1 MSGQQAGA
9 EETGRFSDMGYFMSN
24 YHRQALVMGMKIAD
38 QLILLFCFF
47 MALAAVSQDIDAIRF
62 AQFLTLRIKLANFV
76 LYLIFAFFWYL
87 DFSLFGLYH
96 SRRFASWRSDLT
108 DIVNATSLGVL
119 ALLIISIFCHIS
131 LATPAFLFLLWFYA
145 TSLTFVTRLTLRL
158 ALERIRRWG
167 VHVNNVLII
176 GTNPRAVKFA
186 RTLENK
192 LEMGFRVV
200 GFVDNDW
207 AGTRRFRDSGYP
219 LVADFASLPDYL
231 RHQVVDEVV
240 IDLPLNSFYREVN
253 DIVKLC
259 LEQGIMV
266 RFISDSFYL
275 LRNLKLAHSRQE
287 RFGDNLVISVQKGA
301 MGGWPVVAKRV
312 FDIVVSLL
320 LIIILAPVFISIA
333 ILIKLTSPG
342 PILFI
347 QERVGLNKRRFRLI
361 KFRTMIP
368 NAEEHQKELEHCN
381 EASGPTFKI
390 KNDPRITPIG
400 RFLRRT
406 SLDEIPQ
413 LFNVLQGDMSL
424 VGPRPLPVR
433 DYNGFNRDW
442 HRRRFSVR
450 PGLSCLWQISGSS
463 NLPFTKWICLDMEYI
478 DRWSFWLD
486 LKILALTLPAIIKEK
501 GAY

>member
-1 MSGQQAGA
+1 MNGQQAGTG
-9 EETGRFSDMGYFMSN
+9 ETGRRSGTGYLMSN
-24 YHRQALVMGMKIAD
+24 YHRQALIMGMKVID
-38 QLILLFCFF
+38 QFILLFCFF
-47 MALAAVSQDIDAIRF
+47 MALAAVSQEIEAVQF
-62 AQFLTLRIKLANFV
+62 AQFLTLRIKLVNFV
-76 LYLIFAFFWYL
+76 LYLIFALFWYL
-87 DFSLFGLYH
+87 DFTLFGLYH

-119 ALLIISIFCHIS
+119 ALLTISIFFHIS
-131 LATPAFLFLLWFYA
+131 LATPDFLFLLWLYT
-145 TSLTFVTRLTLRL
+145 TSLTFFSRLTLRL
-158 ALERIRRWG
+158 VLERIRVWG

-192 LEMGFRVV
+192 LEMGYRVV
-200 GFVDNDW
+200 GFADNEW
-207 AGTRRFRDSGYP
+207 GGTRRFRDSGYP

-240 IDLPLNSFYREVN
+240 IDLPLNSFYREVSE
-253 DIVKLC
+253 IVSRC

-275 LRNLKLAHSRQE
+275 LRSLKLAHSRLE
-287 RFGDNLVISVQKGA
+287 KVGDNVVISEQKGP

-312 FDIVVSLL
+312 FDIVVALL
-320 LIIILAPVFISIA
+320 LIIILAPVFVCIGV
-333 ILIKLTSPG
+333 LIKLTSPG
-342 PILFI
+342 PIFFI

-368 NAEEHQKELEHCN
+368 DAEDRQKELEHFN
-381 EASGPTFKI
+381 EVRGPAFKM
-390 KNDPRITPIG
+390 KDDPRITPIG

-406 SLDEIPQ
+406 SLDELPQ

-450 PGLSCLWQISGSS
+450 PGISCLWQISGRS
-463 NLPFTKWICLDMEYI
+463 NLPFTKWMHLDMEYI

>member
-1 MSGQQAGA
+1 
-9 EETGRFSDMGYFMSN
+9 MSN
-24 YHRQALVMGMKIAD
+24 YYRQALIMGMKICD

-47 MALAAVSQDIDAIRF
+47 MALAAVSQDIEAIRF
-62 AQFLTLRIKLANFV
+62 VEFLTLRIKLVNFV
-76 LYLIFAFFWYL
+76 LYLGFAFFWYL
-87 DFSLFGLYH
+87 NFLLFGLYH

-119 ALLIISIFCHIS
+119 ALFAISFLFHIS
-131 LATPAFLFLLWFYA
+131 LATPAFLFLLWLY
-145 TSLTFVTRLTLRL
+145 TTTLTFTTRLTLRL

-167 VHVNNVLII
+167 VHVNNILII

-186 RTLENK
+186 GTLENK
-192 LEMGFRVV
+192 LEMGYRVV
-200 GFVDNDW
+200 GFADNEW
-207 AGTRRFRDSGYP
+207 AGTKRFLESGYP
-219 LVADFASLPDYL
+219 LVADFASLPDFL

-253 DIVKLC
+253 DIVRRC

-275 LRNLKLAHSRQE
+275 LRNLKMAHSRLE

-301 MGGWPVVAKRV
+301 MGGWPIVAKRA
-312 FDIVVSLL
+312 FDLVVSFLL
-320 LIIILAPVFISIA
+320 LIILAPVFVCIA

-342 PILFI
+342 PIFFI
-347 QERVGLNKRRFRLI
+347 QERVGLNKRRFRLV

-368 NAEEHQKELEHCN
+368 GAERHQKELEPFN
-381 EASGPTFKI
+381 EAGGPTFKI

-424 VGPRPLPVR
+424 VGPRPLPLR

-450 PGLSCLWQISGSS
+450 PGISCLWQISGRS
-463 NLPFTKWICLDMEYI
+463 NLPFAKWMHLDMEYI

-486 LKILALTLPAIIKEK
+486 LKILALTLPAILKEK

>member
-1 MSGQQAGA
+1 
-9 EETGRFSDMGYFMSN
+9 MSN
-24 YHRQALVMGMKIAD
+24 YRRQALILGMKIFD

-47 MALAAVSQDIDAIRF
+47 MALAAVSHDIESISF
-62 AQFLTLRIKLANFV
+62 SQFLSLRIKLVNFA
-76 LYLIFAFFWYL
+76 LYSGFALFWYT
-87 DFSLFGLYH
+87 DFWVFGLYH
-96 SRRFASWRSDLT
+96 SRRFASWKSDLT

-119 ALLIISIFCHIS
+119 VLLSISFLFHIS
-131 LATPAFLFLLWFYA
+131 LATPAFLFLLWLY
-145 TSLTFVTRLTLRL
+145 TTTLTFTSRLALRL

-167 VHVNNVLII
+167 AHITNILII
-176 GTNPRAVKFA
+176 GTNPRAVRFA
-186 RTLENK
+186 QTIENK
-192 LEMGFRVV
+192 LEMGYRVV
-200 GFVDNDW
+200 GFVDIDW
-207 AGTRRFRDSGYP
+207 AGTKRFRESGYR
-219 LVADFASLPDYL
+219 LVADFASLPAFL

-240 IDLPLNSFYREVN
+240 IDLPLNSFYREVTE
-253 DIVKLC
+253 IVSRC
-259 LEQGIMV
+259 LEQGVMV

-275 LRNLKLAHSRQE
+275 LRNLKLAHSRLE
-287 RFGDNLVISVQKGA
+287 KFGDDIVISVNNGA
-301 MGGWPVVAKRV
+301 MGGWPIVAKRV
-312 FDIVVSLL
+312 FDILVSFL
-320 LIIILAPVFISIA
+320 LINILAPLFIGVA
-333 ILIKLTSPG
+333 ILIKVTSPG
-342 PILFI
+342 PVFFI
-347 QERVGLNKRRFRLI
+347 QERVGLNKRRFRLL

-368 NAEEHQKELEHCN
+368 NAEQQQDDLEPFN

-390 KNDPRITPIG
+390 RNDPRITPLG

-450 PGLSCLWQISGSS
+450 PGISCLWQISGRS
-463 NLPFTKWICLDMEYI
+463 NLPFAKWMRLDMEYI

>member
-1 MSGQQAGA
+1 MNGQRDGTR
-9 EETGRFSDMGYFMSN
+9 ETGRHSGVGYFMSN
-24 YHRQALVMGMKIAD
+24 YHRQALVMGMKIID

-47 MALAAVSQDIDAIRF
+47 MALAAVSQDIDAMRF
-62 AQFLTLRIKLANFV
+62 AQFLTVRIKLINFV
-76 LYLIFAFFWYL
+76 LYLIFALFWYL
-87 DFSLFGLYH
+87 DFTLFGLYH

-119 ALLIISIFCHIS
+119 ALLIISILFHIS
-131 LATPAFLFLLWFYA
+131 LATPAFLFLLWLYA
-145 TSLTFVTRLTLRL
+145 TGLTFVTRLTLRL
-158 ALERIRRWG
+158 TLERIRRWG

-192 LEMGFRVV
+192 LEMGYRVA
-200 GFVDNDW
+200 GFVDNEW
-207 AGTRRFRDSGYP
+207 AGARHFRNSGYP
-219 LVADFASLPDYL
+219 LVADFASLPNYL

-240 IDLPLNSFYREVN
+240 IDLPLNSFYREVTE
-253 DIVKLC
+253 IVGRC

-275 LRNLKLAHSRQE
+275 LRSLKLAHSRLE
-287 RFGDNLVISVQKGA
+287 KFGDNIVISVQKGA

-312 FDIVVSLL
+312 FDIVFSLL
-320 LIIILAPVFISIA
+320 LIIILAPLFLCIA
-333 ILIKLTSPG
+333 VLIKLTSPG
-342 PILFI
+342 PVLFI
-347 QERVGLNKRRFRLI
+347 QERVGLNKRRFPLI

-368 NAEEHQKELEHCN
+368 DAEEHQKELEHFN
-381 EASGPTFKI
+381 EASGPAFKI

-450 PGLSCLWQISGSS
+450 PGISCLWQISGRS
-463 NLPFTKWICLDMEYI
+463 NLPFTKWMRLDMEYI